1 MEQYGGYT
9 TIRYRACFG
18 TILFLF
24 FRKET
29 PPLTHSPPTPQKNAI
44 QISEICLH
52 FEKWKKNDNS
62 PLRSLILF
70 WKAATFTSERKP
82 TVESLAWE
90 SQNDSGV
97 KAMSYFL
104 KWLSRL
110 FFFFFFFFQGC
121 FAVQSSWQ
129 CEAVPKLL
137 VPEKWG
143 GLCLGW
149 AVCPPL
155 ECCWSSLRSSHG
167 TARTQNCQHT
177 QAKSQVRNARTCNYH
192 AGPDERDT
200 ADWSIL
206 GFPSSLAFY
215 HRMRRMKFASFVYL
229 KP

>member
-18 TILFLF
+18 AILFLF

-110 FFFFFFFFQGC
+110 FFFFFFFFKVVLLFKVLGNVKQYRN
-121 FAVQSSWQ
+121 FWYLKS
-129 CEAVPKLL
+129 EAVFA
-137 VPEKWG
+137 
-143 GLCLGW
+143 W
-149 AVCPPL
+149 AEPYVL
-155 ECCWSSLRSSHG
+155 HWSAADHHFGHL
-167 TARTQNCQHT
+167 TARHEHRTANTHRP
-177 QAKSQVRNARTCNYH
+177 KVRSETL
-192 AGPDERDT
+192 ERVTTMQDPMKE
-200 ADWSIL
+200 IL
-206 GFPSSLAFY
+206 LIGRY
-215 HRMRRMKFASFVYL
+215 
-229 KP
+229 

>member
-1 MEQYGGYT
+1 MVT
-9 TIRYRACFG
+9 LLFG
-18 TILFLF
+18 TERVLVPSCSSF
-24 FRKET
+24 
-29 PPLTHSPPTPQKNAI
+29 
-44 QISEICLH
+44 
-52 FEKWKKNDNS
+52 
-62 PLRSLILF
+62 
-70 WKAATFTSERKP
+70 SERKHPPSP
-82 TVESLAWE
+82 THPPPPKKMLFKFQKFAYILRNGKRMTILLW
-90 SQNDSGV
+90 GV
-97 KAMSYFL
+97 WSYFGKQQRSLL
-104 KWLSRL
+104 KGSPRWKAWPENLKMTRVWKQWAISWSGCRGCS
-110 FFFFFFFFQGC
+110 FFFFFFSQGC